1 MTGQTEDRYSI
12 RQAAYDLRKLRG
24 KHLVDK
30 PARSQRYV
38 VPESAARIIA
48 GLSVLRDQVI
58 VPILAGL
65 RRDTRADQQTSVPD
79 RIDGHYAALRTGMQA
94 LLLDLGITA
103 EDHMAA

>member
-1 MTGQTEDRYSI
+1 
-12 RQAAYDLRKLRG
+12 
-24 KHLVDK
+24 
-30 PARSQRYV
+30 
-38 VPESAARIIA
+38 
-48 GLSVLRDQVI
+48 VI